1 MTAVQRRPTGRIV
14 SVIDKDEVLNLGS
27 ANDLHGSDI
36 SWHVESRN
44 RLRLQ
49 FESDD
54 SPRPTTKLRYDE
66 EAGSFSITV
75 PAPLAYGIHAV
86 GGELEWD
93 AKRGNLYCTV
103 TSRGGDHE

>member
-1 MTAVQRRPTGRIV
+1 MTAVQCRPTGRIV
-14 SVIDKDEVLNLGS
+14 SVVDKDEVLNLGS

-36 SWHVESRN
+36 SWHVESRD

-49 FESDD
+49 FEPDETA
-54 SPRPTTKLRYDE
+54 RPTTKLRFDE
-66 EAGSFSITV
+66 EAGSFSITI

-93 AKRGNLYCTV
+93 AKRRNLYCTV
-103 TSRGGDHE
+103 ISRGGDNE

>member
-14 SVIDKDEVLNLGS
+14 SVVNKGEVLNLGS
-27 ANDLHGSDI
+27 SSDIHGSPI
-36 SWHVESRN
+36 SWHVESRD

-49 FESDD
+49 FEPDD
-54 SPRPTTKLRYDE
+54 SPRPTTKLRFDE
-66 EAGSFSITV
+66 EAGSFSITI

-93 AKRGNLYCTV
+93 TKGGNLYCTV
-103 TSRGGDHE
+103 TSRGGDDE